1 MIRVLTSILAVV
13 AAVLAFVLKQPI
25 LFAVAAVMVVI
36 ALISLV
42 GYLRRRHRRQAIER
56 YVRTPEEEDDL
67 KSLGILEIR
76 PKGAAVP
83 EEPLDVPERPVRAGS
98 EEASLP
104 EAAPPSGGEAPVVEA
119 EANGMAAGDLLSIEG
134 DDMLIQVRERDP
146 AAHISVEA
154 VSDEYDQEA
163 LAPALRALR
172 AALGAHTVCLLR
184 KEEVA
189 MRYHLLGIVS
199 RSGYARSHGSFTA
212 RAPLMTAD
220 MADAPMTVR
229 EVNDRDLPAKSLG
242 YYCEPLAVRRVA
254 LAPVSHDPAAGLC
267 FLLADARHDGAFER
281 PRDEAVMTRFA
292 DLFGVLLETPA
303 EEETEA
309 GEEFVRPRRE
319 IIAEE
324 MARARAEERPLALAL
339 VYLDVSSD
347 ADADAAETLLYDR
360 LLASVADARVERFG
374 EQTFGVFQ
382 REPREDVEAWALGL
396 QDRLDEADLP
406 GDVFVGVALLQDRHR
421 TPDDFKA
428 EATAALYE
436 AYETGACTIIES

>member
-1 MIRVLTSILAVV
+1 MIRVLTSLLAVV
-13 AAVLAFVLKQPI
+13 AAVLALVLKQPL
-25 LFAVAAVMVVI
+25 LFAVAGVMVVI
-36 ALISLV
+36 ALVSLI
-42 GYLRRRHRRQAIER
+42 GFLRRRHRRQAIGR
-56 YVRTPEEEDDL
+56 YVRTPDEEDDL
-67 KSLGILEIR
+67 RSLGILEIR
-76 PKGAAVP
+76 PKGAPAP
-83 EEPLDVPERPVRAGS
+83 EEPLAAPERGESEGEVSAPV
-98 EEASLP
+98 
-104 EAAPPSGGEAPVVEA
+104 AAPPSGGEAPVALEA
-119 EANGMAAGDLLSIEG
+119 EANGAAEGDLLSIGG
-134 DDMLIQVRERDP
+134 DEMLIQVRERDP

-154 VSDEYDQEA
+154 VSDEYDEGA
-163 LAPALRALR
+163 IAPALRALR

-220 MADAPMTVR
+220 MVDAPMTVR

-254 LAPVSHDPAAGLC
+254 LAPVSNEPAAGLC
-267 FLLADARHDGAFER
+267 FLLADARHDGAFES

-292 DLFGVLLETPA
+292 DLFGVLLEAPA
-303 EEETEA
+303 EEETDAGAEA
-309 GEEFVRPRRE
+309 VRPRRE

-324 MARARAEERPLALAL
+324 MAQARAGDRPLALAL

-347 ADADAAETLLYDR
+347 VDADAAETLLHDR
-360 LLASVADARVERFG
+360 IVEAVADARVERFG
-374 EQTFGVFQ
+374 EQTYGVFQ
-382 REPREDVEAWALGL
+382 REPLADIEAWALGL